1 MNTTKKLSAILIVA
15 LIAGLGIFGVS
26 SIINAQT
33 RNENTQQESKRKE
46 RRERE
51 ERQDKKGESEQNES
65 SEKSEAQDN
74 DGEEADDNEQEK
86 TDADEQSEQAAL
98 AGQATISKEQAQA
111 VALQKV
117 AGEVIKSEL
126 EDEDGK
132 IVYGFEIRDASGKVF
147 DVKIDAK
154 TGAFV
159 KASADDGDDE
169 EKGETSE
176 GKEQSETEN
185 D

>member
-26 SIINAQT
+26 SVINAQQT
-33 RNENTQQESKRKE
+33 QNENTQQEGKRKE
-46 RRERE
+46 RREQRE
-51 ERQDKKGESEQNES
+51 DKKGESKETEA
-65 SEKSEAQDN
+65 SEKSDAEDN
-74 DGEEADDNEQEK
+74 DGEEEADDNEREE
-86 TDADEQSEQAAL
+86 TDADEQAEQAAL

-126 EDEDGK
+126 EDVDGK

-159 KASADDGDDE
+159 KASADDGDE

-176 GKEQSETEN
+176 MNEQSETEN